1 MALRMKAKVTII
13 IPCYNQG
20 HFLSD
25 ALESLAQCDPA
36 LYSVT
41 IVNDG
46 STDPVTI
53 RFLEQ
58 LDKKAFTV
66 LDQPNKG
73 LAGARNTGIRQA
85 DSEYVLLL
93 DADNKIRSSF
103 LEKGTPVLDGD
114 PKIAVLYGDGQFFGD
129 ETGIR
134 KQAPFNLQKQMLVNY
149 IDACALVRKSVFEDV
164 GYFDENMKDG
174 WEDWEMWLR
183 IAFRGYRFHY
193 LNEVLFDY
201 RIRNDSMSKS
211 VYDNKTRTNNIE
223 NYVYQKY
230 PDKMGISYVV
240 DFMVDRFRRNPI
252 LFLIKLF
259 IRTYFPAY
267 YSRLLRENKIRNGL

>member
-1 MALRMKAKVTII
+1 MKAKVSII

-25 ALESLAQCDPA
+25 ALASLAHCDPA

-58 LDKKAFTV
+58 LDKKAYTV
-66 LDQPNKG
+66 IHQPNKG

-85 DSEYVLLL
+85 DTDYVLLL

-103 LEKGTPVLDGD
+103 LGKGTLVLDGD
-114 PKIAVLYGDGQFFGD
+114 PQIAVLYGDGQFFGD

-183 IAFRGYRFHY
+183 IAFKGYRFHY
-193 LNEVLFDY
+193 LEEVLFDY
-201 RIRNDSMSKS
+201 RIRKDSMSKS

-240 DFMVDRFRRNPI
+240 DFMVDRFRRNP
-252 LFLIKLF
+252 LMFLIKLF

-267 YSRLLRENKIRNGL
+267 YSRLLRGNKIRNGL

>member
-1 MALRMKAKVTII
+1 MKAKVTVI

-25 ALESLAQCDPA
+25 ALASLAQCDPA

-53 RFLEQ
+53 QFLEQ

-66 LDQPNKG
+66 IHQPNKG

-85 DSEYVLLL
+85 NTNYVLLL

-103 LEKGTPVLDGD
+103 LGKGIPVLDGD
-114 PKIAVLYGDGQFFGD
+114 PQIAVLYGDGQFFGD

-193 LNEVLFDY
+193 LDEVLFDY
-201 RIRNDSMSKS
+201 RIRKDSMSKS

-240 DFMVDRFRRNPI
+240 DFMVDRFRRNPFM
-252 LFLIKLF
+252 FLIKLF